1 MLLLQWQREA
11 INYGAENLEQLSH
24 SVVPL
29 RLVDEVV
36 EDVVDLFPDEGSET
50 EELAV
55 DSMQRRLEEISLPR
69 ILRVKEAKQVRN
81 ESLVDKLLCQTGLKV
96 TGFQA
101 PAIEMLLPPILVD
114 KVIPN
119 LRKNS

>member
-36 EDVVDLFPDEGSET
+36 EDVVNLFPDEGSKT
-50 EELAV
+50 KELSV
-55 DSMQRRLEEISLPR
+55 DSVQCRLEEISLSW
-69 ILRVKEAKQVRN
+69 ILRVKETEKVRH
-81 ESLVDKLLCQTGLKV
+81 ESLVDKLFGQTGLKV

-101 PAIEMLLPPILVD
+101 PATNCCYSL
-114 KVIPN
+114 N
-119 LRKNS
+119 

>member
-1 MLLLQWQREA
+1 MLLLQWQRKA
-11 INYGAENLEQLSH
+11 VDDGAKDLEELSH
-24 SVVPL
+24 PVVPL

-50 EELAV
+50 KELSV
-55 DSMQRRLEEISLPR
+55 DSVQCRLEEISFSW
-69 ILRVKEAKQVRN
+69 ILRVKETEQVRN
-81 ESLVDKLLCQTGLKV
+81 KSLVDELFGQTGLKV

-101 PAIEMLLPPILVD
+101 PATNCCYTD
-114 KVIPN
+114 KETNPN